1 MNMLTFELPEIIYKV
16 TKTYDISYV
25 SKDLIR
31 DVEDMVENFHFK
43 DPNLAQELYS
53 RFTNRIEIVKFF
65 SKNGE
70 YFELELKI
78 IPIFDVINTLD
89 LIPEIID
96 LYY

>member
-1 MNMLTFELPEIIYKV
+1 MNMLTFELPEVLYKV
-16 TKTYDISYV
+16 RKTYDISYV
-25 SKDLIR
+25 PRDLIS
-31 DVEDMVENFHFK
+31 DVEEMVEDYHFK
-43 DPNLAQELYS
+43 DVNLAQELYS

>member
-1 MNMLTFELPEIIYKV
+1 MNMLTFELPEVLYKV
-16 TKTYDISYV
+16 RKTYDISYV
-25 SKDLIR
+25 SRDLIS
-31 DVEDMVENFHFK
+31 DVEDMTEDYHFK
-43 DPNLAQELYS
+43 DVNLAQELYS

-65 SKNGE
+65 SKSGE

-78 IPIFDVINTLD
+78 IPTFDVINTLD